1 MASLEQT
8 TPLTTEQTPTT
19 QQTTPPPDTESAA
32 KQDSRRR
39 AYVEICVDRSGSMQ
53 SMGKVPQQQIAE
65 LFATQKKV
73 SEKQG
78 LDIYVSFT
86 SFDDTAT
93 TFVDNQPIHKVSD
106 PDEDTLL
113 TWLKPRNTTLL
124 IDTVL
129 SRLTALRTR
138 VNDYKS
144 TLPEDERD
152 TLVTA
157 TLYVLTDGLDNQS
170 TQEATDL
177 HRSMTAARTE
187 KSVNHTIFLAANQD
201 AITTAS
207 ALGFDMDSSMTIG
220 ASPADAWRGM
230 RCASD
235 LMERCTSDSAQRAE
249 FSSEE
254 RAEAV
259 HDLGTPPPN
268 PNLRSS
274 RLRRTQH
281 VQYGFAAAFPHEP
294 TPTPTDPEPLS
305 EPVGPEPL
313 SEPLS
318 YE

>member
-8 TPLTTEQTPTT
+8 TPPRTE
-19 QQTTPPPDTESAA
+19 QTTPPPDTETTA

-65 LFATQKKV
+65 LFASQKKV
-73 SEKQG
+73 SEEQG
-78 LDIYVSFT
+78 LDIFISFT
-86 SFDDTAT
+86 SFDDVAT
-93 TFVDNQPIHKVSD
+93 TFVHNQPIHKIPD

-129 SRLTALRTR
+129 SRLSALRTR
-138 VNDYKS
+138 VNGYKS
-144 TLPEDERD
+144 TLPKDERD

-157 TLYVLTDGLDNQS
+157 TLYVLTDGQDNQS
-170 TQEATDL
+170 THGAADL

-207 ALGFDMDSSMTIG
+207 SMGFDMDSSLTIG

-235 LMERCTSDSAQRAE
+235 MMERCTSNSAQRVE

-259 HDLGTPPPN
+259 HDLGTPATTRTHALSQAP
-268 PNLRSS
+268 L
-274 RLRRTQH
+274 LRRTQH
-281 VQYGFAAAFPHEP
+281 VQYGFADAFSPNPIPTEAEP
-294 TPTPTDPEPLS
+294 TEPEPLS
-305 EPVGPEPL
+305 EH
-313 SEPLS
+313 
-318 YE
+318 